1 MSLSPKQ
8 PVEKYSFPDATR
20 LWHAEGEKTRSLG
33 CTSCGFKGDCGGLS
47 VSAGFYDCDS
57 LCRCTDPSRCTK
69 VCPNNKAQL
78 VRAMKEVNGLSLT
91 TVPRIDAVNSV
102 TLPRTVPMLYHAS
115 KRGGPFVAPATAL
128 SLFRMLNKQTGQ
140 LKYGSPQAL
149 RSAFK
154 LAPDTRVVL
163 SGTHTDP
170 SLERVWGLA
179 DRKAFFRA
187 LTGLGIDLLTSP
199 NYSLFCDNPRLDDL
213 HSMKRIAITYAE
225 AQQAGLPTA
234 LHVNGRTEHD
244 YERWAKF
251 VREREDVQW
260 LCLEFGTGA
269 GRQSRIAFHVRQINA
284 VARYVSRPLR
294 LIIRGGGGELPSL
307 LPNFEQ
313 VTLIDTSAFVKTQR
327 RQRATLVTG
336 KLTWEASPTTKDELL
351 DTLLA
356 HNVDMVARSVEAI
369 AQ

>member
-8 PVEKYSFPDATR
+8 PAEKYNFPDANR

-33 CTSCGFKGDCGGLS
+33 CMSCSFKGDCGGLS
-47 VSAGFYDCDS
+47 VSAGFYDCNS

-78 VRAMKEVNGLSLT
+78 IKAMKEVKGLSLA
-91 TVPRIDAVNSV
+91 TVPRVKAAIDV
-102 TLPRTVPMLYHAS
+102 TLPRAVPMLYHAS
-115 KRGGPFVAPATAL
+115 KRERPFAAPAVAL
-128 SLFRMLNKQTGQ
+128 SLFKMLNKQSGG
-140 LKYGSPQAL
+140 LKYESPRML

-154 LAPDTRVVL
+154 LAPDTRVIL

-187 LTGLGIDLLTSP
+187 LTELGVDLLTAP

-213 HSMKRIAITYAE
+213 HSMKRIAITFTE
-225 AQQAGLPTA
+225 ALEAGLATA
-234 LHVNGRTEHD
+234 LHVNGRTEYD
-244 YERWAKF
+244 YERWARF
-251 VREREDVQW
+251 VGEREEIQW

-269 GRQSRIAFHVRQINA
+269 GRQSRIDFHVRQINA

-294 LIIRGGGGELPSL
+294 LIIRGGAGELPTL
-307 LPNFEQ
+307 RPNFDQ
-313 VTLIDTSAFVKTQR
+313 VTVVDTSAFVKTQR
-327 RQRATLVTG
+327 RQRATLAGG

-351 DTLLA
+351 DALLT
-356 HNVDMVARSVEAI
+356 HNVEAVARSVEGI

>member
-8 PVEKYSFPDATR
+8 PAEKYNFPDATR

-33 CTSCGFKGDCGGLS
+33 CMSCSFKGDCGGLS
-47 VSAGFYDCDS
+47 VSAGFYDCNS

-78 VRAMKEVNGLSLT
+78 IRAMKEVKGLSLA
-91 TVPRIDAVNSV
+91 TVPRVEAVSSV
-102 TLPRTVPMLYHAS
+102 TLPRAIPMLYHAS
-115 KRGGPFVAPATAL
+115 KREGPFAAPAVAL
-128 SLFRMLNKQTGQ
+128 SLFRMLNKQSGQ
-140 LKYGSPQAL
+140 LKYGSPQVL

-154 LAPDTRVVL
+154 LAPDTRVIL

-187 LTGLGIDLLTSP
+187 LTGLGVDLLTAP

-251 VREREDVQW
+251 VGEREEIQW

-269 GRQSRIAFHVRQINA
+269 GRQSRIDFHVRQINA

-294 LIIRGGGGELPSL
+294 LIIRGGAGELPSL

-327 RQRATLVTG
+327 RQRATLAGG
-336 KLTWEASPTTKDELL
+336 KLTWEASPTTKDEFL
-351 DTLLA
+351 DGLLA
-356 HNVDMVARSVEAI
+356 HNVDAVARSVEAV